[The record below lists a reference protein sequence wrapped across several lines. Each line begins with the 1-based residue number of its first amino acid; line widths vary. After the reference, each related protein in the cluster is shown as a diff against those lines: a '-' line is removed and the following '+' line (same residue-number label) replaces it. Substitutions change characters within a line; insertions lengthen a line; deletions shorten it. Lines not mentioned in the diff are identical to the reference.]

1 MAVIIP
7 NVVNWSVT
15 PQNGQE
21 DYFTKMNVWLSE
33 STAVIATL
41 NTAITKT
48 NESNTEINNL
58 ATQTENNA
66 IVATS
71 LANYQG
77 TWSVSVT
84 YSKGQSVDNGSG
96 LYYISKQNSNLNHV
110 VTDTN
115 YWLPNP
121 INNKLDK
128 ITTNI
133 TVTVGSGGQ
142 FSTINQAL
150 GYLSGFY
157 PMYKKSGITATIN
170 LKAGF
175 VMAEQ
180 VLVSGIDLG
189 WITITGEDS
198 ETILTHTAL
207 TTAFYGTYPAFGVD
221 KGGTSPDIG
230 QLFRFNVEKVGE
242 SKHGLMVYGV
252 GSSADVLS
260 GKGFIGAGTYGI
272 YALDGSSINARGAN
286 CSNAGNSGI
295 IAVDDSSIN
304 ARSANCS
311 NARISGI
318 YVVEGSTVNAVGAN
332 CSNAGTYGINATQ
345 GSTVNAA
352 TSIIQN
358 QTTGTARIRV
368 SDGSHIEASGI
379 NTTGGTVTVF
389 SQAVNTLTGEGIIY
403 Q

>member
-198 ETILTHTAL
+198 ETIAL
-207 TTAFYGTYPAFGVD
+207 
-221 KGGTSPDIG
+221 
-230 QLFRFNVEKVGE
+230 
-242 SKHGLMVYGV
+242 
-252 GSSADVLS
+252 
-260 GKGFIGAGTYGI
+260 
-272 YALDGSSINARGAN
+272 
-286 CSNAGNSGI
+286 
-295 IAVDDSSIN
+295 
-304 ARSANCS
+304 
-311 NARISGI
+311 
-318 YVVEGSTVNAVGAN
+318 
-332 CSNAGTYGINATQ
+332 
-345 GSTVNAA
+345 
-352 TSIIQN
+352 
-358 QTTGTARIRV
+358 
-368 SDGSHIEASGI
+368 
-379 NTTGGTVTVF
+379 F
-389 SQAVNTLTGEGIIY
+389 SV
-403 Q
+403 

>member
-7 NVVNWSVT
+7 NVINWSVT

-21 DYFTKMNVWLSE
+21 DYFTKMNIWLSE
-33 STAVIATL
+33 STSVIASL
-41 NTAITKT
+41 NTAITKM

-77 TWSVSVT
+77 TWSESVT

-150 GYLSGFY
+150 EYLTKIYPTYKSSGV
-157 PMYKKSGITATIN
+157 TATIQ
-170 LKAGF
+170 LLAGF

-180 VLVSGIDLG
+180 VLVRGLNLG
-189 WITITGEDS
+189 WITITGEDA
-198 ETILTHTAL
+198 ETNITHTSL
-207 TTAFYGTYPAFGVD
+207 TINFTLADYGFSSYPAFGVS
-221 KGGTSPDIG
+221 KGGVLPRIN
-230 QLFRFNVEKVGE
+230 QLFNMNLGVSGT
-242 SKHGLMVYGV
+242 SSDKHGVLTVGA
-252 GSSADVLS
+252 GSSADIMS
-260 GKGFIGAGTYGI
+260 GKGVKNAGSCGI
-272 YALDGSSINARGAN
+272 YAISGSTINANSAIASGAGSVGIRANKTSTINASNANASGAGIYGIDAYEGSTINAR
-286 CSNAGNSGI
+286 NA
-295 IAVDDSSIN
+295 
-304 ARSANCS
+304 
-311 NARISGI
+311 
-318 YVVEGSTVNAVGAN
+318 
-332 CSNAGTYGINATQ
+332 
-345 GSTVNAA
+345 
-352 TSIIQN
+352 IIQN
-358 QTTGTARIRV
+358 QSSTQPRITV
-368 SDGSHIEASGI
+368 AFGSTINALGI
-379 NTTGGTVTVF
+379 NTTGGTSPVLN
-389 SQAVNTLTGEGIIY
+389 QIANTLTANGIIY